1 MTGDHWLIGVVILQ
15 AGATGTFF
23 YQGDVRQAIVWLGV
37 AISNVAYLTLVRW

>member
-15 AGATGTFF
+15 AGATGA
-23 YQGDVRQAIVWLGV
+23 YLYHGDLRQAVLWGGV